1 MMSMV
6 GAERVP
12 DTTAAPVLGDAW
24 APAGAA
30 GFDWGESGPGL
41 T

>member
-6 GAERVP
+6 GAEVAL
-12 DTTAAPVLGDAW
+12 DTAAALALGDAW

-30 GFDWGESGPGL
+30 GHGTLLGL
-41 T
+41 RA